1 MASYPEALSREGIEV
16 FWGFRLRGCV
26 RNKGPGM
33 AVRLD
38 VRGVVSH
45 KGFGLGVMK
54 FSGLGLMAH

>member
-1 MASYPEALSREGIEV
+1 
-16 FWGFRLRGCV
+16 
-26 RNKGPGM
+26 M